1 MSVLSPLTF
10 AKSLIPE
17 AGAQRMYV
25 TSSFVGT
32 VGGGIMMPISVLY
45 FTRIVGLSSARVGL
59 AFTVSSLIAILMSV
73 PAGALADRVGPRRVV
88 MGSLAGLGAS
98 GLAYLVVQNFWTLLV
113 VNACMNISF
122 AAYFPSVGALLRRV
136 GGEHTV
142 TIRSQSRAVSNIGVA
157 FGSLVSGV
165 GIQIG
170 TATAYHV
177 LIVMFGAAQ
186 SAALLLLLRVPDYRP
201 LPRPAKNSPLE
212 NGSSPVPA
220 TDAGEAPV
228 PKGVALRDK
237 AFIAYALV
245 GGAMTVQGLILEIM
259 IPVWIVGHT
268 DAPTWGVTLAF
279 IINTALVVLL
289 QVRLGGSVQTLGDG
303 GVALR
308 RAGIALMLGCAAFSL
323 MAGVSAWVALLV
335 LVVGMVLLTLGEIW
349 YASGTFAFEY
359 GLPPA
364 YAQGQY
370 QGVSG
375 TASGA
380 ARAVAPVFLLGVV
393 LGFGSPGWLGLGVIM
408 LLLGLTGPALA
419 RFGTRT
425 RPADTAGGT
434 DSPAAATPPA
444 ANSPVG
450 DPA

>member
-10 AKSLIPE
+10 AKSLVPE
-17 AGAQRMYV
+17 AGPQRMYV

-45 FTRIVGLSSARVGL
+45 FTRIVGLSSAKVGL
-59 AFTVSSLIAILMSV
+59 AFTVSSLIAILMSA

-88 MGSLAGLGAS
+88 MGSLALLAAS
-98 GLAYLVVQNFWTLLV
+98 GLAYLLVQNFLTLLV
-113 VNACMNISF
+113 VNACMDVSF

-136 GGEHTV
+136 GGEQTV
-142 TIRSQSRAVSNIGVA
+142 TIRSQSRAVANIGVA
-157 FGSLVSGV
+157 FGSLVSGA

-170 TATAYHV
+170 TAAAYHV
-177 LIVMFGAAQ
+177 LIVLFGAAQ
-186 SAALLLLLRVPDYRP
+186 TAALILLFRVPDYRP
-201 LPRPAKNSPLE
+201 LPRPEKDSPDDDHP
-212 NGSSPVPA
+212 GPA
-220 TDAGEAPV
+220 VDAAPD
-228 PKGVALRDK
+228 PKGIALRDK
-237 AFIAYALV
+237 AFVAYALV
-245 GGAMTVQGLILEIM
+245 GGAMTVQSLILEIM

-268 DAPTWGVTLAF
+268 DAPSWGVTLAF

-308 RAGIALMLGCAAFSL
+308 RAGIALMLGCAAISL
-323 MAGVSAWVALLV
+323 MAAAPAWAALLV
-335 LVVGMVLLTLGEIW
+335 LAAGMALLTLGEIW
-349 YASGTFAFEY
+349 YASGTFAFDY

-370 QGVSG
+370 QGLSG

-393 LGFGSPGWLGLGVIM
+393 LDFGSAGWIGLGAIM
-408 LLLGLTGPALA
+408 LFLGLTGPALA
-419 RFGTRT
+419 RFGART
-425 RPADTAGGT
+425 RPAERADGTGASATAI
-434 DSPAAATPPA
+434 PPA

-450 DPA
+450 DTA

>member
-1 MSVLSPLTF
+1 MSVPSPLTF
-10 AKSLIPE
+10 ARSLVPE
-17 AGAQRMYV
+17 AGPQRMYV

-32 VGGGIMMPISVLY
+32 VGGGVMMPISVLY

-136 GGEHTV
+136 GGENTV

-170 TATAYHV
+170 TATSYHV
-177 LIVMFGAAQ
+177 LIVLFGAAQ
-186 SAALLLLLRVPDYRP
+186 TAALLLLLRVPDYRP
-201 LPRPAKNSPLE
+201 LPRPAKDPLPGD
-212 NGSSPVPA
+212 GSAEPSVS
-220 TDAGEAPV
+220 
-228 PKGVALRDK
+228 KWVALRDR
-237 AFIAYALV
+237 AFISYALV
-245 GGAMTVQGLILEIM
+245 GGVMAVQALILEIM

-268 DAPTWGVTLAF
+268 DAPSWGVTLAF
-279 IINTALVVLL
+279 VINTTLVVLL
-289 QVRLGGSVQTLGDG
+289 QVRLGGSVQTLTDG

-323 MAGVSAWVALLV
+323 MTGVSAWAALLV
-335 LVVGMVLLTLGEIW
+335 LAAGMVLLTLGEIW
-349 YASGTFAFEY
+349 YASGSFAFEY

-370 QGVSG
+370 QGLSG

-380 ARAVAPVFLLGVV
+380 ARAAAPVFLLGVV
-393 LGFGSPGWLGLGVIM
+393 LGFGRVGWLALGGIM
-408 LLLGLTGPALA
+408 VLLGLTGPALA
-419 RFGTRT
+419 RFGART
-425 RPADTAGGT
+425 RPADSADGT
-434 DSPAAATPPA
+434 DMAAAAPPPT